1 MMKQQKGMPDA
12 FAVHETKL
20 CLQHFIM
27 KTSRKEDHLA
37 DLEIDERLI
46 LKFLI
51 LRMGPIPGYS
61 EKCCEPSCSANG
73 RKSLD

>member
-1 MMKQQKGMPDA
+1 MPAALYYENPKERD
-12 FAVHETKL
+12 
-20 CLQHFIM
+20 HF
-27 KTSRKEDHLA
+27 A

-61 EKCCEPSCSANG
+61 EKYGEASCSANG